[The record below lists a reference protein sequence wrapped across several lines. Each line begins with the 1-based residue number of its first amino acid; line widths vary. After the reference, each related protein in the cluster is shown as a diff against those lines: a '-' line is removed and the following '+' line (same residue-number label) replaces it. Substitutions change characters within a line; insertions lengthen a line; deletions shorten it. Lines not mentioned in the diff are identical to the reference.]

1 MAKFVSYEDRAGP
14 LLALLK
20 ENYMATICLIGSAR
34 FADAFHEASEQLTL
48 MGHIV
53 LTKDNNAL
61 ERRQLEGEF
70 DPIDLEIFHLVHL
83 DKIAQADLVFII
95 DGDEELGGHTKPPY
109 IGESTAREILW
120 AGVKDRILVSR
131 QDCSGWGHVAD
142 LIAERYAIDNSH
154 KHQFGQ
160 WAGGV
165 LRKDSG
171 ISIINQQIDSSVM
184 DIFHAGMSVIASQ
197 GGQTTSAYATKVLEV
212 AGLDPVTDMPA
223 LMPPFNPAS
232 AEVKT
237 EEGADGDDG
246 EENSNLVTFARQELG
261 IIMAKIDPA
270 DTDAIEMQK
279 LMHDG
284 IIDMVK
290 LFSSQGHSGFSA
302 PYAIAMTQRL
312 LNYEPLSPL
321 TGEDGEWTDLGDGLK
336 QNKRCSRVFS
346 QNGEAYDIEG
356 KVFREPGG
364 QTFTSGQSR
373 VPVTFPYEPVRI
385 FVDVLYERDAEGNV
399 IEANGVNTVEPD
411 PIVDRSGDYDQT
423 ADSSATTESVS
434 VSSFATIGS
443 TISELWPKED
453 YDTIKV
459 DRGEVGTILIN
470 FDEIIESMRH
480 KGNRTYARN
489 LMINL
494 EKRVKAWLG

>member
-1 MAKFVSYEDRAGP
+1 
-14 LLALLK
+14 
-20 ENYMATICLIGSAR
+20 MATICLIGSAR

-61 ERRQLEGEF
+61 ERRRLEGEF

-131 QDCSGWGHVAD
+131 QDCSGWGHVGT
-142 LIAERYAIDNSH
+142 LIDERYAIGDDSS
-154 KHQFGQ
+154 QAWILQ
-160 WAGGV
+160 SAREA
-165 LRKDSG
+165 LRKDAG
-171 ISIINQQIDSSVM
+171 VGVVQGQVHQGQH
-184 DIFHAGMSVIASQ
+184 DIMHAGLSVIACH
-197 GGQTTSAYATKVLEV
+197 GLIDKATSDYATAVLEV
-212 AGLDPVTDMPA
+212 AGLDPITTMPA

-232 AEVKT
+232 AEVAT
-237 EEGADGDDG
+237 EEGAADD
-246 EENSNLVTFARQELG
+246 EESSNLVTFARGELDR
-261 IIMAKIDPA
+261 IMAKINPA
-270 DTDAIEMQK
+270 DADAIEMQK
-279 LMHDG
+279 MMHDG
-284 IIDMVK
+284 IIAMVK

-302 PYAIAMTQRL
+302 PYAIAMIKRL
-312 LNYEPLSPL
+312 LNYEPIGPL
-321 TGEDGEWTDLGDGLK
+321 TGEDDEWTDLGDGLK

-434 VSSFATIGS
+434 VSSFATVGS

-459 DRGEVGTILIN
+459 DRGEVDTILIN